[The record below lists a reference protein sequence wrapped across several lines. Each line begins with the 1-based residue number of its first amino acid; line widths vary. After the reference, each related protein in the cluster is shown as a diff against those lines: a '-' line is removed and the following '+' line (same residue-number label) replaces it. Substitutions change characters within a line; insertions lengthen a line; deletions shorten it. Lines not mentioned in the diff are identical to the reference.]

1 MNTFTDTC
9 HMKQMRYTTLSSM
22 FVLGVLHGLDAQ
34 YIHTVHSP
42 GLTASKPLSAIDSIR
57 FNTQLNAMEIV
68 EINGQTSAYN
78 LGEVNSAVFD
88 FAPIS
93 MHSCGADSVHNDT
106 LPYGL
111 MADQQGNYYKTIIIN
126 NTIWMAEN
134 LRTSAFRNGSAIANV
149 QSADQWSST
158 IDPAWVHYN
167 NDSTFDCPYGKL
179 YNWYAVNNPA
189 GLCPA
194 GWHVP
199 TTSEY
204 DALFLALGGPVSAGD
219 RMKTAGFVYWLPS
232 NANANNS
239 FGFSAI
245 GAGRR
250 FFYGDFEGLK
260 YEGVFWHADSFDL
273 NSAWVHGLSAD
284 MSTANL
290 SIYPK
295 RTGFPVRC
303 VKD

>member
-1 MNTFTDTC
+1 MKKIDIQIKFFLTFSI
-9 HMKQMRYTTLSSM
+9 MLFGLLSSGSAQ
-22 FVLGVLHGLDAQ
+22 FIQTIHPPGSTSAKPVL
-34 YIHTVHSP
+34 
-42 GLTASKPLSAIDSIR
+42 AIDSIR
-57 FNTQLNAMEIV
+57 FNTSQNTMEIV
-68 EINGQTSAYN
+68 ELNGQIAAYN
-78 LGEVNSAVFD
+78 LGDVDSAVFD
-88 FAPIS
+88 FTPMS
-93 MHSCGADSVHNDT
+93 VHNCGADSVHNDT
-106 LPYGL
+106 LSYGL
-111 MADQQGNYYKTIIIN
+111 MVDQQGTYYKTIEIN
-126 NTIWMAEN
+126 KTVWMAEN

-158 IDPAWVHYN
+158 TDPAWVHYN

-189 GLCPA
+189 GLCPT

-219 RMKTAGFVYWLPS
+219 RMKTAGFVYWLQS

-239 FGFSAI
+239 SGFSAV

-250 FFYGDFEGLK
+250 FFYGDFEGLM
-260 YEGVFWHADSFDL
+260 YEGVLWHADAFDA